1 MSLSRESERKR
12 KEKATRRKARV
23 EKFLEK
29 SGNYAL
35 AVREMPVE
43 ETLASEQPTR
53 GLASS
58 LRRHGVKLGQRE
70 AEVMVYLDLTQGRAP
85 LDRIPPER
93 RDPPAAS
100 AGPAPHDSGND
111 GSGNDG
117 SGNDGSGND
126 GSGNDGSAE
135 HGERR
140 NGDGKDHA
148 DGPRPADERVP
159 GPRPR

>member
-1 MSLSRESERKR
+1 MSCWRRTRRGWGTRRCGGGRRSWRCHCSPEAERKR

-43 ETLASEQPTR
+43 EILASEAHIR
-53 GLASS
+53 GLAAY

-70 AEVMVYLDLTQGRAP
+70 AEVMVYLELTQGRDP

-93 RDPPAAS
+93 RDHAVRR
-100 AGPAPHDSGND
+100 GPAPHGDSVATAGG
-111 GSGNDG
+111 GSMAAATIASVTACSNQ
-117 SGNDGSGND
+117 
-126 GSGNDGSAE
+126 A
-135 HGERR
+135 RR
-140 NGDGKDHA
+140 
-148 DGPRPADERVP
+148 R
-159 GPRPR
+159 